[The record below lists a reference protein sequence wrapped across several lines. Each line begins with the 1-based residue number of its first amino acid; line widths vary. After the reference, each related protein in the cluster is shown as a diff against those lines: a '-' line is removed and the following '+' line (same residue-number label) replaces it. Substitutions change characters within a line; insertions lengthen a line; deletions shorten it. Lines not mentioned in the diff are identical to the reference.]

1 MAKTLA
7 QIHADKQLEEAIR
20 RTVDAYGLLPTGHTA
35 IEHVTIIE
43 GMAIAQEDA
52 DGVMPESIA
61 LAFRNGVVRTSVAK
75 GLLQMASE
83 ALTSQYAREEDN

>member
-7 QIHADKQLEEAIR
+7 QKQADKQLEDAVKRTIEA
-20 RTVDAYGLLPTGHTA
+20 YNLFPEGHA
-35 IEHVTIIE
+35 PIEHLTIIE
-43 GMAIAQEDA
+43 GLSIAEEDE

-75 GLLQMASE
+75 GLIQMASE
-83 ALTSQYAREEDN
+83 ALTSNYAREENE